1 MLLIPL
7 SEALELPGKVERA
20 NNAEASRRI
29 CYTSIPNAR
38 APDADGIYI
47 STKTSTVCYILD
59 FTIEFSRLLIAKK
72 ERRVNAFV
80 MSADPPA

>member
-1 MLLIPL
+1 MLIPL

-29 CYTSIPNAR
+29 CYTPIPNAR

-47 STKTSTVCYILD
+47 STKTSTVCYIPD
-59 FTIEFSRLLIAKK
+59 FTIEFSRFLIAKK
-72 ERRVNAFV
+72 ERRVNAFFYV
-80 MSADPPA
+80 C